1 MISDFGLEIKIFNER
16 DRKEEEYLYIKIIFL
31 LFDKNC
37 L

>member
-1 MISDFGLEIKIFNER
+1 MISDFGLEIKIFNEG